1 MSIISNLNEVAQ
13 ILKSMDYIYI
23 LTHSFPDGDAL
34 GSAFVLCR
42 ALQKIGK
49 RVRIKFDHDIPRKF
63 NFLND
68 YIDHD
73 NFKPPDYII
82 SVDLATD
89 SLLDDGLQ
97 RYASRIDMCIDH
109 HFSNTKYACLNY
121 IDSTA
126 SANCEIIYDLLNIM
140 GIELDKEMAQG
151 LYLGITGDTGCFR
164 YSNTTAKTHYIAA
177 KLMEHDIKF
186 SEINDKFFSLK
197 SKKILDIERI
207 LYQNMTYFADNK
219 IAMSYVT
226 YKNITDLGIDEHE
239 CDGIA
244 SIPIRI
250 EGVQVGAVFRQKS
263 TGEYKVSIRTIEG
276 INANAIASM
285 FDGGGHYKAAGFN
298 LPNEPVENLLKL
310 VSDKIIEHMNW

>member
-13 ILKSMDYIYI
+13 ILKNMDYIYI

-49 RVRIKFDHDIPRKF
+49 RVRIRLEHNLPKKFD
-63 NFLND
+63 FLNN
-68 YIDHD
+68 YIEHD
-73 NFKPPDYII
+73 DFKPPSYII

-89 SLLDDGLQ
+89 SLLDDSLQ
-97 RYASRIDMCIDH
+97 KYASRIDLCIDH
-109 HFSNTKYACLNY
+109 HVSNTKYASLNY
-121 IDSTA
+121 IDSNA

-164 YSNTTAKTHYIAA
+164 YSNTTSKTHYIAS
-177 KLMEHDIKF
+177 KLMEQDIKA
-186 SEINDKFFSLK
+186 SDINEKFFSLK

-207 LYQNMTYFADNK
+207 LYQNMTYYADNK

-226 YKNITDLGIDEHE
+226 YQNICDLGIEEHE

-250 EGVQVGAVFRQKS
+250 EGVQVGAIFRQKS
-263 TGEYKVSIRTIEG
+263 NGEYKISIRTVEG
-276 INANAIASM
+276 ISANNIAVM

-298 LPNEPVENLLKL
+298 LPNKPIENLLKL